1 MPEYLFVNVNT
12 IQDEPS
18 QVPPILLV
26 QTDDSTSIQPDV
38 YQLLDRIQ
46 PETASL
52 LLVDENYINQKRLFR
67 LKKQFTPK
75 LLNLI
80 LESDFEYGIES
91 EVDVFI
97 RNRMEENSLAT
108 KSWLNDIF
116 VEYFSN
122 PVILVGILRIISR
135 LSYYEVF
142 PQGQVIATAALSHS
156 DVEVKECGVRAFENW
171 GDLNSIRILE
181 NLHVSP
187 SWLQGYIDQVLEDLR
202 KKHDVAVSKENK

>member
-1 MPEYLFVNVNT
+1 MPEYLFVNVDT
-12 IQDEPS
+12 VQDEPS
-18 QVPPILLV
+18 QTPPILLV
-26 QTDDSTSIQPDV
+26 QTDNPTSIQPDV
-38 YQLLDRIQ
+38 SELLDRIQ
-46 PETASL
+46 PKTASL
-52 LLVDENYINQKRLFR
+52 LLVDENYINQRRLLR
-67 LKKQFTPK
+67 LKNQFTPK

-97 RNRMEENSLAT
+97 RNQMKENSLAT

-116 VEYFSN
+116 VEYFAN

-142 PQGQVIATAALSHS
+142 PQGQVLATAALSHN

-171 GDLNSIRILE
+171 GNLDSIRILE

-187 SWLQGYIDQVLEDLR
+187 SWFQGYIDQVLEDLR
-202 KKHDVAVSKENK
+202 KKHNVAVS

>member
-1 MPEYLFVNVNT
+1 MPEYLFVNVDT
-12 IQDEPS
+12 VQDEPS
-18 QVPPILLV
+18 QTPPILLV
-26 QTDDSTSIQPDV
+26 QIDDPTSIQPDV
-38 YQLLDRIQ
+38 SELLDRIQ
-46 PETASL
+46 SKTASF
-52 LLVDENYINQKRLFR
+52 LLVDEDYINQRRLLR
-67 LKKQFTPK
+67 LKNQFTPK

-97 RNRMEENSLAT
+97 RNQMKENSLAT

-116 VEYFSN
+116 VEYFAN

-142 PQGQVIATAALSHS
+142 PQGQVLATASLSHN

-171 GDLNSIRILE
+171 GNLDSIRILE

-202 KKHDVAVSKENK
+202 KKHNVAVS

>member
-12 IQDEPS
+12 VQDEPS
-18 QVPPILLV
+18 PIPPVLLV
-26 QTDDSTSIQPDV
+26 QTANPASIQPDASE
-38 YQLLDRIQ
+38 LLDLI
-46 PETASL
+46 EIKTASL
-52 LLVDENYINQKRLFR
+52 LLVDENYINQRRL
-67 LKKQFTPK
+67 LKLKNQFTPK

-80 LESDFEYGIES
+80 IESDFEYGIES

-97 RNRMEENSLAT
+97 RDQMKENTLAT

-116 VEYFSN
+116 VEYFAN

-142 PQGQVIATAALSHS
+142 PEGQVIATAALSHN

-171 GDLNSIRILE
+171 GNLEGIGILE
-181 NLHVSP
+181 QLRVSP
-187 SWLQGYIDQVLEDLR
+187 SWLQAYIDQVLEDLR
-202 KKHDVAVSKENK
+202 EKYNVAISQED

>member
-1 MPEYLFVNVNT
+1 MPEYIFVNVNT
-12 IQDEPS
+12 VQDEAS
-18 QVPPILLV
+18 QISPILLV
-26 QTDDSTSIQPDV
+26 QTDNSSIQPDASE
-38 YQLLDRIQ
+38 LLDLIQ
-46 PETASL
+46 PKTASL
-52 LLVDENYINQKRLFR
+52 LLVDENYINQRRLLR

-97 RNRMEENSLAT
+97 QNQLKENSLVT

-116 VEYFSN
+116 VEYFAN

-135 LSYYEVF
+135 LSYYEVH
-142 PQGQVIATAALSHS
+142 PQGQVMAIAALSHN
-156 DVEVKECGVRAFENW
+156 DIEVKECGVRAFENW
-171 GDLNSIRILE
+171 GNLDSIKILE

-187 SWLQGYIDQVLEDLR
+187 SWLQEYINQVLEDLR
-202 KKHDVAVSKENK
+202 KKYNVVVS

>member
-1 MPEYLFVNVNT
+1 MPDYLFVNVNT
-12 IQDEPS
+12 VQDEPP
-18 QVPPILLV
+18 QTLPILLV
-26 QTDDSTSIQPDV
+26 QTDNPTSIQPDV
-38 YQLLDRIQ
+38 SELLDIIQ
-46 PETASL
+46 SKTASL
-52 LLVDENYINQKRLFR
+52 LLVDENYINQRRLLR
-67 LKKQFTPK
+67 LKNQFTPK

-97 RNRMEENSLAT
+97 RDQMKENSLAT

-116 VEYFSN
+116 VEYFAN
-122 PVILVGILRIISR
+122 PVILVGILRIVSR

-142 PQGQVIATAALSHS
+142 PEGQVIATAALSHN

-171 GDLNSIRILE
+171 GNLDSIRILE

-187 SWLQGYIDQVLEDLR
+187 SWLQEYIDQVLEDLR
-202 KKHDVAVSKENK
+202 KKHNVAVS

>member
-1 MPEYLFVNVNT
+1 MPEYIFANVNT
-12 IQDEPS
+12 VQDEAPQIS
-18 QVPPILLV
+18 PVLLV
-26 QTDDSTSIQPDV
+26 QTHNPSTQPNTSE
-38 YQLLDRIQ
+38 LLDLIQ
-46 PETASL
+46 PETASW
-52 LLVDENYINQKRLFR
+52 LLVDENYINQRRLLK

-97 RNRMEENSLAT
+97 QNQLKENSLAT

-116 VEYFSN
+116 VEYFEN

-135 LSYYEVF
+135 LSYYEVY
-142 PQGQVIATAALSHS
+142 PQGQVMATAALSHN

-171 GDLNSIRILE
+171 GNLDSIKILE
-181 NLHVSP
+181 NLHVSL
-187 SWLQGYIDQVLEDLR
+187 SWLQEYINQVLEDLR
-202 KKHDVAVSKENK
+202 KKYNAVVS

>member
-1 MPEYLFVNVNT
+1 MPDYLFVDVNT
-12 IQDEPS
+12 VQDEPS
-18 QVPPILLV
+18 QTLPIMLV
-26 QTDDSTSIQPDV
+26 QIDNLASIQPEV
-38 YQLLDRIQ
+38 SELLGIIQ
-46 PETASL
+46 SKTGSL
-52 LLVDENYINQKRLFR
+52 SLVDENYINQRRL
-67 LKKQFTPK
+67 LKLKSQFTPK

-97 RNRMEENSLAT
+97 RNQMKENSLAT

-116 VEYFSN
+116 VENFSN

-142 PQGQVIATAALSHS
+142 PEGQIMATAALSHN

-171 GDLNSIRILE
+171 GSLDSIRILE

-187 SWLQGYIDQVLEDLR
+187 PWLQEYIDQVIKDFQ
-202 KKHDVAVSKENK
+202 KKHNVAIS

>member
-1 MPEYLFVNVNT
+1 VSDYLFVDVNT
-12 IQDEPS
+12 VQDEPS
-18 QVPPILLV
+18 QTLPILLV
-26 QTDDSTSIQPDV
+26 RTDNPASIQPDV
-38 YQLLDRIQ
+38 SELLDIIQ
-46 PETASL
+46 SKTGSL
-52 LLVDENYINQKRLFR
+52 LLVDENYINQRRL
-67 LKKQFTPK
+67 LKLKSQFTPR

-97 RNRMEENSLAT
+97 RNQMKENSLAT

-116 VEYFSN
+116 VENISN

-135 LSYYEVF
+135 LSYYEVL
-142 PQGQVIATAALSHS
+142 PQGQIMATAALSHN

-171 GDLNSIRILE
+171 GSLGSIKILE

-187 SWLQGYIDQVLEDLR
+187 PWLQEYIDQVIKDLR
-202 KKHDVAVSKENK
+202 KKHSVAIS